1 MGCFRRDPR
10 LSWPLIS
17 FGPRNGQE
25 WLLHYRCGDK
35 AGETHALPPVTAMGR
50 EAGVGPEGHRQ
61 MDTAQLCPSHHT
73 SCQGGALTL
82 WAQGWGVPA
91 SPTPLICPWAPGGP
105 CRAPGR
111 MGREGGA
118 GTWPLA
124 HLGTQPLAHLGTG
137 LLWPSYPAEGPGGLT
152 GHKVTVLLLLR
163 ELWAG
168 LGRGTAALGDLAV
181 ARGLVAGLAEPQVW
195 ARSLE
200 SDGATGAGK
209 PPTPTT
215 PCAGLMLQLQPWG
228 PAGGAAGL
236 GDISPFVTG
245 QL

>member
-25 WLLHYRCGDK
+25 WLLHCRCGDK
-35 AGETHALPPVTAMGR
+35 AGETHALPPVMAMGR

-61 MDTAQLCPSHHT
+61 MDTAQFCPSHT

-118 GTWPLA
+118 GRAGQGWVSSWDLA
-124 HLGTQPLAHLGTG
+124 TGPPGDSATRPPGDGASLAFL
-137 LLWPSYPAEGPGGLT
+137 PCRGPRRAHRAQ
-152 GHKVTVLLLLR
+152 GHR
-163 ELWAG
+163 PHPPPRA
-168 LGRGTAALGDLAV
+168 LGRTRAWN
-181 ARGLVAGLAEPQVW
+181 RCS
-195 ARSLE
+195 R
-200 SDGATGAGK
+200 
-209 PPTPTT
+209 
-215 PCAGLMLQLQPWG
+215 
-228 PAGGAAGL
+228 
-236 GDISPFVTG
+236 
-245 QL
+245 